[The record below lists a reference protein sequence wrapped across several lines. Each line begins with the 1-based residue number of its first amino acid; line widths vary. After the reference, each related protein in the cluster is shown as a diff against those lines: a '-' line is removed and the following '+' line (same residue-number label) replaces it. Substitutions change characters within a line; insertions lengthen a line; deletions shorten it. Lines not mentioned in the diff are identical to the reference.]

1 MLNNSVVK
9 LYLKLS
15 NTYLISGDYPLTE
28 IDVDTTIT
36 PKELKDSEYNEK
48 RFKWTRDRIILA
60 IIFVA
65 IILVSIALLIM
76 ILIDNT
82 LLFRLVRDYIIIP
95 IVNLHI
101 ALQVLIFLGL
111 MILQSLFPPIP
122 SELVLVSGGILFG
135 WAWGSVIGIVGSM
148 FSAAVTFYIAKRGG
162 RSLIDAAGKK
172 SGIIDR
178 TILIFDMWIKKWGM
192 WAIIV
197 GRAVP
202 IIMFDPISYAAGLA
216 KVKDGQYFL
225 ATLVGSIPRAIFYCW
240 VGLGLDVTEV
250 GPDVASQFNKYFFI
264 LFGVLIFM
272 FILSNVIYYIRE
284 RRKEKLAKEEAEE
297 EAILTKEEEKVVRS
311 FIAQDST
318 EVTIDKSEEK
328 KESDEVHEQ
337 LEEIIDEV
345 AEESE
350 DEILTEEET
359 LDDDAINSS

>member
-1 MLNNSVVK
+1 M
-9 LYLKLS
+9 
-15 NTYLISGDYPLTE
+15 TE
-28 IDVDTTIT
+28 IETDTTIT
-36 PKELKDSEYNEK
+36 PEELQDSEFTEK
-48 RFKWTRDRIILA
+48 RFEWTRDRIILA
-60 IIFVA
+60 IIFIA

-76 ILIDNT
+76 ILVDNT
-82 LLFRLVRDYIIIP
+82 LLFRIVRDYIIIP
-95 IVNLHI
+95 IDSLHL

-135 WAWGSVIGIVGSM
+135 WAWGSVIGVVGSM

-162 RSLIDAAGKK
+162 RSLIEAAGKK

-178 TILIFDMWIKKWGM
+178 TVLIFDLWIKKWGM

-202 IIMFDPISYAAGLA
+202 VIMFDPISYAAGLA

-225 ATLVGSIPRAIFYCW
+225 ATLIGSIPRAIFYGW
-240 VGLGLDVTEV
+240 VGLGLDVSEI

-284 RRKEKLAKEEAEE
+284 RRKERLAKEEDEE
-297 EAILTKEEEKVVRS
+297 KEEEKAMLSKEEEKAITS
-311 FIAQDST
+311 FITGDST
-318 EVTIDKSEEK
+318 EVTIDKSEDKVEEEK
-328 KESDEVHEQ
+328 ENDEAPEQ
-337 LEEIIDEV
+337 LEEIIDEI

-350 DEILTEEET
+350 DELLTEEEN
-359 LDDDAINSS
+359 LDDEIIDSS